1 MHKVATNH
9 RPARPIPASG
19 SVCTKKI
26 RVLAAGSITHREFC
40 AAWDLLDEQAIVTR
54 TEQVHSAAIDPLD
67 YDLLLLFQDRPG
79 VISAELTQRVRHQ
92 NPLMGMAVVLGS
104 CCEGE
109 ARTGTPLPHCE
120 RVFWYQFAPWWQ
132 NNVAAWRERKPTS
145 WQQFLGD
152 TRTPAAK
159 LGGLV
164 MIDSTDA
171 DSAATLI
178 TVCETNGLGAIWAP
192 LWRPRPVTSA
202 PAAGLWVGG
211 QLSDAECTRLRELK
225 KSLPADAP
233 LVVLLD
239 FPRIDR
245 VRIARELGA
254 THVLGKPWRVEQLLA
269 CLHSPEK

>member
-9 RPARPIPASG
+9 RPAKPIPTSG
-19 SVCTKKI
+19 GKHAKKI
-26 RVLAAGSITHREFC
+26 RVLAAGSLAASEFAGVRE
-40 AAWDLLDEQAIVTR
+40 LLDEQAIVTR

-79 VISAELTQRVRHQ
+79 VIEEEIAQRVRHQ
-92 NPLMGMAVVLGS
+92 NPLMGMAVVLGGW
-104 CCEGE
+104 CEGE

-132 NNVAAWRERKPTS
+132 NNVTAWRERKHTS
-145 WQQFLGD
+145 WQHFSGD
-152 TRTPAAK
+152 IKTPAAK

-164 MIDSTDA
+164 TVDSPDA
-171 DSAATLI
+171 DTAATLI
-178 TVCETNGLGAIWAP
+178 TVCETSGLGAIWAP
-192 LWRPRPVTSA
+192 PWRPRPVTSA
-202 PAAGLWVGG
+202 PAAALWVGG

-269 CLHSPEK
+269 CLSSP